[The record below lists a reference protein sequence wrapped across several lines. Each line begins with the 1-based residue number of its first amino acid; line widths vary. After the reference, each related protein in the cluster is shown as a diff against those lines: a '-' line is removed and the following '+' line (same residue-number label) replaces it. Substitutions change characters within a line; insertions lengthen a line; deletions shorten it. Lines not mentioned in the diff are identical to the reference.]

1 VVVVD
6 ASAVVE
12 LLLAGP
18 TGLRIGARLA
28 AAGVDTA
35 APHLL
40 DVEVVSAFR
49 RLAREGTVSPERAG
63 QAIEDLA
70 GLRIVRH
77 PHGLLLPRIWD
88 LRHVLSAYDATY
100 VALAEALDGVLW
112 TRDVRLARAPGLG
125 RRIELV

>member
-1 VVVVD
+1 MIVVD

-12 LLLAGP
+12 LLLADP
-18 TGLRIGARLA
+18 AGLRLGARLA
-28 AAGVDTA
+28 EAGSDIA

-40 DVEVVSAFR
+40 DLEVASSFR
-49 RLAREGTVSPERAG
+49 RLAREGTVSADRAE

-70 GLRIVRH
+70 ELRIVRH

-100 VALAEALDGVLW
+100 VALAEALDGVVW
-112 TRDVRLARAPGLG
+112 TRDARLARAPGLG